1 MKYLLI
7 LTLIMSVGCATL
19 KPAQLPSVAKANDT
33 LVVKDLRGEKQSKTE
48 MLSYLVTSCLY
59 GIQRLGDEW
68 STPGRVQYLSDVVSA
83 ELPDKKELVITDFV
97 TYMNMQHMLREGNI
111 YRGPLFTL
119 LECDENTDQFTNYTF
134 EENPQRMSIV
144 IGTLKGTLDG
154 KAFSERV
161 ISFPFCPEGQ
171 AECSGWDAQAN
182 SVKNIVV
189 ELTKRMIEKNK

>member
-19 KPAQLPSVAKANDT
+19 KPAQLPPVAKASDN
-33 LVVKDLRGEKQSKTE
+33 LVVKDLRGENQRTTE
-48 MLSYLVTSCLY
+48 MLSYLVTSCSY

-68 STPGRVQYLSDVVSA
+68 SSPEKVQYLSSVIGS
-83 ELPDKKELVITDFV
+83 ELPAAKELVITDFV

-111 YRGPLFTL
+111 YRGPLFASM
-119 LECDENTDQFTNYTF
+119 ECDENTDQFTNYTF
-134 EENPQRMSIV
+134 EENPQRMSII

-171 AECSGWDAQAN
+171 TECSGWDAQAN

-189 ELTKRMIEKNK
+189 ELTKRIVEKNK